1 MITKMSFLRWISTWF
16 HGPWPFAFC
25 FNLQISG
32 PCCDQDWRMHPGGL
46 RSHEQCEDMKCLTM
60 SYVQCYHEAM
70 GYPTSSPRRYAP
82 LQTWSPKR
90 SRAAWSDVGLAKCRV
105 CPWQFNV
112 EHDFKNAAKFHPS
125 LYKISEPICSHTHS
139 QGQHYPSKVITM
151 SQQQSLHADWWIVA
165 LQVCRIIIS
174 WIGGR
179 NRTRSF
185 WVPWRPVSVR
195 SWGKVIGRN
204 DVAILKW
211 LEAVSHLSGLEG
223 RDMFRHTFVL
233 DVFW

>member
-1 MITKMSFLRWISTWF
+1 MALGLLRFVSTFKFQGRVVTRIGGCTQGAWDLTSSVRIWNVWPCHMF
-16 HGPWPFAFC
+16 NATMRPWGIQQPQEIC
-25 FNLQISG
+25 
-32 PCCDQDWRMHPGGL
+32 
-46 RSHEQCEDMKCLTM
+46 
-60 SYVQCYHEAM
+60 
-70 GYPTSSPRRYAP
+70 PTSNMVTKEIQSS
-82 LQTWSPKR
+82 L
-90 SRAAWSDVGLAKCRV
+90 DVGLTKCRV
-105 CPWQFNV
+105 CPWQFHV
-112 EHDFKNAAKFHPS
+112 EHDFKNAATFHPS

-139 QGQHYPSKVITM
+139 QGQHYPSKVITT
-151 SQQQSLHADWWIVA
+151 SQQQSLHADWWIVV

-174 WIGGR
+174 WIGGK

-195 SWGKVIGRN
+195 SWGKIIGRN